1 MSHWSGQARQW
12 DRVGAPLRPPAEVVD
27 QLCGPLAAC
36 SDPALV
42 LGVTPELTAALPR
55 LLAVDRSATMIE
67 RLWPGDQPGRRATC
81 ADWLDLEPGGDRFSG
96 AVGDGSLTVLGTP
109 QRVEQLLERLLALLP
124 AGAPLRLRVFLR
136 PEAPW
141 SLQELQALSRSPGDL
156 NFHAFKWMLA
166 MHLASLQRNQ
176 VSVTTIL
183 EVFNQHWSDRAQL
196 AQRTGWPAAQIDTID
211 VYRDSAD
218 VYWFPT
224 ASTLLELVTQRFNDV
239 QLEPCGSYPLAAQC
253 PILSA
258 RR

>member
-12 DRVGAPLRPPAEVVD
+12 DRVGAPLRPPAEVVE
-27 QLCGPLAAC
+27 QLCGPLASC
-36 SDPALV
+36 GDPALV

-67 RLWPGDQPGRRATC
+67 RLWPGNAPGRRALC
-81 ADWLDLEPGGDRFSG
+81 ADWLDLEPSGERFCG

-109 QRVEQLLERLLALLP
+109 QRVEQLLERLVALLP
-124 AGAPLRLRVFLR
+124 AGAPLRLRVFQR
-136 PEAPW
+136 PEVPW
-141 SLQELQALSRSPGDL
+141 SLGQLQALSQSPGDL

-166 MHLASLQRNQ
+166 MQLAGLHGDQLP
-176 VSVTTIL
+176 VTTIL
-183 EVFNQHWSDRAQL
+183 EVFNQHWPDRVQL

-211 VYRDSAD
+211 VYRGSAD

-224 ASTLLELVTQRFNDV
+224 ASTLLELVSNQFNAV